1 MGLGL
6 DFKCGTGHG
15 VGYILSVHEGPTGF
29 RWYIVPEKHET
40 HPFEEGMIITDEPG
54 IYIEGSHGIRTEN
67 QLIVRKAEKNEYGQF
82 MCFENMTFAP
92 IDLDAVDISVMEPS
106 DVRMLNAYHKEVC
119 EKLSPYMTEEENEWL
134 KEATRPIGED
144 YTWRI

>member
-1 MGLGL
+1 
-6 DFKCGTGHG
+6 
-15 VGYILSVHEGPTGF
+15 
-29 RWYIVPEKHET
+29 
-40 HPFEEGMIITDEPG
+40 
-54 IYIEGSHGIRTEN
+54 
-67 QLIVRKAEKNEYGQF
+67 

-106 DVRMLNAYHKEVC
+106 DVRMLNAYHKEVY

-134 KEATRPIGED
+134 KEATRPIGKD